1 MSTAASRFAVADL
14 GSNSFRLEIDQ
25 LDSGGR
31 LQRVEY
37 LKETVRLGS
46 GLDAE
51 RRLSGQAM
59 QRGLACLSR
68 FGERLAGF
76 APQQV
81 RAVATQT
88 LREARNREDFLA
100 LAQQALGFP
109 IEVIAGREE
118 ARLIYRGVT
127 HFLPASRERR
137 LVVDIG
143 GRSTEL
149 IVGQGDQV
157 RACESLRVGSV
168 AWSMRYFAD
177 GSLTARA
184 FQRAEVA
191 ARAVLEPVLTT
202 HGHAHWDAAYG
213 SSGTVGAVADVLHLA
228 GRVPRQDAITR
239 AGLDW
244 LEKRLIEARQAQT
257 LQLAGVREERKPV
270 IAGGLAVLRAVFDS
284 LGIEQMQHAQGALRH
299 GVLVEMLENHGP
311 ARTGNR
317 FDTRGAAIE
326 SLARRYADD
335 SAQARR
341 VARTA
346 VALLRQLLLP
356 SSKPLEQAARH
367 RLAQQLAWAAR
378 LHEIGAWIAH
388 PDYHKH
394 GAYVLEQSEL
404 NGFSL
409 AEQHRLA
416 VLVLGQR
423 GKLRK
428 VEAQFGDGGIMRQ
441 LLALR
446 LAVLLCHARRD
457 PKIQGM
463 ALALDKRGQGFT
475 LTLPAH
481 WSAAW
486 PQSAHLLHE
495 EEVAW
500 QRTPWRLRVLERRA

>member
-1 MSTAASRFAVADL
+1 MSTAVSPHASYFAVADL

-25 LDSGGR
+25 PDGGGR
-31 LQRVEY
+31 FQRVEY

-46 GLDAE
+46 GLDTE
-51 RRLSGQAM
+51 RRLSGQVM
-59 QRGLACLSR
+59 QRGLACLAR

-76 APQQV
+76 APQRV

-100 LAQQALGFP
+100 VAQQTLGFP
-109 IEVIAGREE
+109 IEVIAGSEE

-149 IVGQGDQV
+149 IVGQGRQARV
-157 RACESLRVGSV
+157 CTSLRTGSV

-177 GSLTARA
+177 GRLTARA
-184 FQRAEVA
+184 FQHAGVA
-191 ARAVLEPVLTT
+191 ARAVLEPALVT
-202 HGHAHWDAAYG
+202 HGHTQWDAAYG
-213 SSGTVGAVADVLHLA
+213 ASGTVGAVADVLNLA
-228 GRVPRQDAITR
+228 GRAPQPGAITR

-244 LEKRLIEARQAQT
+244 LQERLTKAGQAQT
-257 LQLAGVREERKPV
+257 IELAGVREERKPV
-270 IAGGLAVLRAVFDS
+270 IAGGLAILYAVFDL

-299 GVLVEMLENHGP
+299 GVLVELIESNGP
-311 ARTGNR
+311 ARTRDRRDAHN
-317 FDTRGAAIE
+317 AAIE
-326 SLARRYADD
+326 NLARRYAVDPL
-335 SAQARR
+335 QARR
-341 VARTA
+341 VARA
-346 VALLRQLLLP
+346 AALLLP
-356 SSKPLEQAARH
+356 QILLSAEQEAQY
-367 RLAQQLAWAAR
+367 RLARQLQWAAR

-404 NGFSL
+404 SGFSL

-416 VLVLGQR
+416 LLVLGQR

-428 VEAQFGDGGIMRQ
+428 VEAQFGDGGFMRQ

-446 LAVLLCHARRD
+446 LAVLLNHARRSPRLHGITLVAD
-457 PKIQGM
+457 R
-463 ALALDKRGQGFT
+463 RGLGFT
-475 LTLPAH
+475 LTLPSG

-486 PQSAHLLHE
+486 PQSAHLLRE
-495 EEVAW
+495 EETAW
-500 QRTPWRLRVLERRA
+500 QRTPWQLRVTERRT

>member
-1 MSTAASRFAVADL
+1 MPIKSRFAVADL

-25 LDSGGR
+25 ADSNAR
-31 LQRVEY
+31 FERVEY

-51 RRLSGQAM
+51 RRLSGEAM

-100 LAQQALGFP
+100 VAQQALGFP
-109 IEVIAGREE
+109 IEVIAGGEE
-118 ARLIYRGVT
+118 ARLIYCGVA

-149 IVGQGDQV
+149 IVGQGRQV
-157 RACESLRVGSV
+157 RAGESLRVGSV

-177 GSLTARA
+177 GKLTARA
-184 FQRAEVA
+184 FERAEVA
-191 ARAVLEPVLTT
+191 AQAVLEPVQAT
-202 HGHAHWDAAYG
+202 HGRAHWDAAYG
-213 SSGTVGAVADVLHLA
+213 SSGTVGAVAEVLHLA
-228 GRVPRQDAITR
+228 GRAPREGAITR

-244 LEKRLIEARQAQT
+244 LQARLVKAGQT
-257 LQLAGVREERKPV
+257 SAIDLPGVRENRKPV
-270 IAGGLAVLRAVFDS
+270 VAGGLAVLRAVFDLLDIS
-284 LGIEQMQHAQGALRH
+284 QMQHAQGALRH
-299 GVLVEMLENHGP
+299 GVLVEMLERDGP
-311 ARTGNR
+311 ARISER
-317 FDTRGAAIE
+317 RDTRNAAVE
-326 SLARRYADD
+326 QLAGRYAADP
-335 SAQARR
+335 AQAAR

-346 VALLRQLLLP
+346 AALLGQLE
-356 SSKPLEQAARH
+356 SGADKSAEQQAWQ
-367 RLAQQLAWAAR
+367 RLAQQLAWAAQ

-394 GAYVLEQSEL
+394 GAYVLEQAEL
-404 NGFSL
+404 SGFSL

-416 VLVLGQR
+416 LLVLGQR

-428 VEAQFGDGGIMRQ
+428 VEAQFADGNFMRQ

-446 LAVLLCHARRD
+446 LAVLLSHARRD
-457 PKIQGM
+457 PRMKGLT
-463 ALALDKRGQGFT
+463 LAAQVREQGFT
-475 LTLPAH
+475 LTLPVN

-495 EEVAW
+495 EVLAW
-500 QRTPWRLRVLERRA
+500 QRTPWRLRVVERRG